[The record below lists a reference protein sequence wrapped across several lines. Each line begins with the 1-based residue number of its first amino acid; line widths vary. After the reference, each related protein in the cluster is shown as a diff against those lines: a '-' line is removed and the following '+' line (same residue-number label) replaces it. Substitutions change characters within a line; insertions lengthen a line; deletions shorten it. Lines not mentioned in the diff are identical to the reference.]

1 MLSPSPFS
9 TNNVGRVHP
18 EFFFSEFRYCE
29 VWQEGERQEN
39 FEKDALFNK
48 GTQRLQKIVITALL
62 SPRTLVQ
69 DCKPLRRFLLGRP
82 FLTFRDLSPT
92 FAKSKVHFL
101 DLEMCCVWSTFLTT
115 LFSPL
120 RWGGSRGEPKECL
133 HGRLGYSLQF
143 ISLRNGP
150 DKNDSTLNGNEH
162 VGMQKRC

>member
-69 DCKPLRRFLLGRP
+69 DCQPLRRFLLGRP
-82 FLTFRDLSPT
+82 FFNFSGSIANFRKVQSASPRPGNVLCLVYV
-92 FAKSKVHFL
+92 FNHSFQP
-101 DLEMCCVWSTFLTT
+101 TT
-115 LFSPL
+115 LGRIARRAKRMSAWEARLLIAIYIFKK
-120 RWGGSRGEPKECL
+120 RSR
-133 HGRLGYSLQF
+133 
-143 ISLRNGP
+143 
-150 DKNDSTLNGNEH
+150 
-162 VGMQKRC
+162 